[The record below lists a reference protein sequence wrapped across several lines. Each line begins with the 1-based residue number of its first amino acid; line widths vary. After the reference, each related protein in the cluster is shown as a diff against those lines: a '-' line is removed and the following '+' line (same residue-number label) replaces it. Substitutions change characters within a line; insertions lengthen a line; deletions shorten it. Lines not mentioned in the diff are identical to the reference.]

1 MGPVRDV
8 MQATRV
14 RAVARFTRA
23 RQKGLTRKRR
33 RLADRA
39 VMRYNTGVESEQ
51 VDRYLDRIGLARPAS
66 PDLDALVALQCAHA
80 RTVPF
85 ENLSIHLGEPIV
97 LAPSELFEKIV
108 LRGRGGFCYE
118 LNGLLGVLL
127 AALGYRVELLA
138 ARMVRAGRS
147 GPPLFHMALRVR
159 APHESGPGWLVDVGF
174 GRFDYPPVDLRGDAS
189 AKAGAVRVTRDESG
203 AFALVA
209 GDEPQFRFTGE
220 AHELD
225 DFEPT
230 CWWYQTSPRSQFTQ
244 SLVCSLPTADGRIT
258 LSGRRLIS
266 TVADMRTERTL
277 ATDDEVLRAY
287 RDHFGIVL
295 DRLPA
300 VRPPQTR

>member
-1 MGPVRDV
+1 MG
-8 MQATRV
+8 
-14 RAVARFTRA
+14 
-23 RQKGLTRKRR
+23 
-33 RLADRA
+33 
-39 VMRYNTGVESEQ
+39 YNTGVDCDQ

-66 PDLDALVALQCAHA
+66 PDLDALTRLQLAHA

-97 LAPSELFEKIV
+97 LAPTELFEKIV
-108 LRGRGGFCYE
+108 LRRRGGFCYE
-118 LNGLLGVLL
+118 LNGLFGLLL

-138 ARMVRAGRS
+138 ARMVREGRS
-147 GPPLFHMALRVR
+147 GPPLFHMTLRVGL
-159 APHESGPGWLVDVGF
+159 PHESGPGWLVDVGF
-174 GRFDYPPVDLRGDAS
+174 GRFDYPPLDLRAVDA
-189 AKAGAVRVTRDESG
+189 AQADAVRVTRDESG

-230 CWWYQTSPRSQFTQ
+230 CWWYQTSPHSNFLQ
-244 SLVCSLPTADGRIT
+244 SLVCSLPTAEGRVT

-266 TVADMRTERTL
+266 TVAGVRTERLL
-277 ATDDEVLRAY
+277 ATDDEVRGAY

-295 DRLPA
+295 DQLPA